1 MMKDNFNLVDM
12 ASPQSQ
18 GLELAQLGKI
28 LRKRTIPAIAV
39 GGTVFVAVAFVTV
52 TQTPQYQSQTL
63 ILLDNKTSVPVVT
76 AIAPEAAQTAKDLST
91 EIQILQS
98 QALVAKAISQ
108 LESNSS
114 NVSIGEVI
122 KNLTIRQAGQAD
134 VLIVSY
140 TDTVPERAKAVL
152 DALGATYVNYSL
164 DKQRSQA
171 TNAIGFI
178 QEQLPSAQKSLNESA
193 EAIRTF
199 RQKYGIVDPD
209 SYAAQVVDLKR
220 SLEQQKQALEG
231 SVSKTEQQYQELQK
245 QMSSSG
251 QNPQTALTNTVLSE
265 DAVYQKLAEQL
276 KEIEA
281 KYTLERTRFQDNHP
295 VMQNLL
301 QQRQSLLSLL
311 QNRSQQVLGS
321 AVSQVNVSE
330 VTSAGSTRQSLA
342 QELVKVQTEL
352 ASQNA
357 QLQQLQE
364 TEKETA
370 KRFDLIPELQQTYA
384 ELQREF
390 KVKSEAVNN
399 FLTKLQELQISEAQ
413 ETAPWRILEKPY
425 VPNMPVSPNVPR
437 NLLLGLIAGGLLG
450 VATAIL
456 LERTDQRIKDAEEA
470 KELGNLPCLGMVP
483 RVSMPVLITNFRE
496 RQETDGYQSLLFTEA
511 IRSLALNLRYLG
523 PNGEVKTLGFTSST
537 PGEGKSTITY
547 NIGRALAELGH
558 RVLLVDA
565 DMRKP
570 TIHQL
575 LNKSNMFGLST
586 VIATDQGWRDIIYST
601 EGGFLD
607 VLTSGPTPPNPVAL
621 LDSAKMSLL
630 VQEWRQ
636 AYDYVLVDT
645 PPVVGVTDAQTV
657 APKLDRM
664 VLVAGVERAT
674 RSSLS
679 EGIEVLERCRCNMA
693 GMIVNFVDRQQDG
706 YYSAYYSYYARP
718 VVEEGES
725 STIVEKSRSLTKEIL
740 DNFLKRK

>member
-1 MMKDNFNLVDM
+1 MKDNFNLVDR

-18 GLELAQLGKI
+18 GIELAQLGKI
-28 LRKRTIPAIAV
+28 LRKRAIPAIAV
-39 GGTVFVAVAFVTV
+39 GGTVFAAVAFVTV
-52 TQTPQYQSQTL
+52 TQTPEYQSQTL

-76 AIAPEAAQTAKDLST
+76 AIAPETAQTAKDLST

-108 LESNSS
+108 LESSSS
-114 NVSIGEVI
+114 NISVGEVI
-122 KNLTIRQAGQAD
+122 KNLSIRQAGQAD

-152 DALGATYVNYSL
+152 DALGATYINYSL

-178 QEQLPSAQKSLNESA
+178 QQQLPSAQKSLNESA

-199 RQKYGIVDPD
+199 RQKYGVVDPD

-220 SLEQQKQALEG
+220 SLEQQKQAIEV

-245 QMSSSG
+245 QMASSG

-301 QQRQSLLSLL
+301 QQRQSLLNLL
-311 QNRSQQVLGS
+311 QNRSQQVLGA

-330 VTSAGSTRQSLA
+330 VTSAGATRQNLA
-342 QELVKVQTEL
+342 QELVKIQTEL

-357 QLQQLQE
+357 QLQQLKE

-496 RQETDGYQSLLFTEA
+496 SQETDGYQSLLFTEA

-537 PGEGKSTITY
+537 PGEGKSTLTY

-679 EGIEVLERCRCNMA
+679 EGIEVLERSRCNMA

-718 VVEEGES
+718 VVEDGES
-725 STIVEKSRSLTKEIL
+725 STIVDKSRSRTKEIL

>member
-1 MMKDNFNLVDM
+1 MKDNFNLVDR

-18 GLELAQLGKI
+18 GIELAQLGKT
-28 LRKRTIPAIAV
+28 LRKRAIPAIAV
-39 GGTVFVAVAFVTV
+39 GGTVFATVGFVTV
-52 TQTPQYQSQTL
+52 TQTPEYQSQTL
-63 ILLDNKTSVPVVT
+63 ILLDNKTSLPVVTT

-108 LESNSS
+108 LQSSSS
-114 NVSIGEVI
+114 NVSVGEVI
-122 KNLTIRQAGQAD
+122 KNLSIRQAGQAD

-178 QEQLPSAQKSLNESA
+178 QQQLPPAQKSLNESA
-193 EAIRTF
+193 EAIRIF
-199 RQKYGIVDPD
+199 RKKYGIVDPD
-209 SYAAQVVDLKR
+209 IYAAQVVDLKR
-220 SLEQQKQALEG
+220 NVEQQKQAIKG
-231 SVSKTEQQYQELQK
+231 SLSKTKQQYEELQK
-245 QMSSSG
+245 QIASSG

-301 QQRQSLLSLL
+301 QQRESLLNLL
-311 QNRSQQVLGS
+311 QNRSQQVLGG
-321 AVSQVNVSE
+321 AVSEVNISE
-330 VTSAGSTRQSLA
+330 VTSAGETRQSLA

-357 QLQQLQE
+357 QLEQLQE
-364 TEKETA
+364 TEKETIQ
-370 KRFDLIPELQQTYA
+370 RFDLIPELQQTYA

-425 VPNMPVSPNVPR
+425 VPQMPVSPNVPR

-470 KELGNLPCLGMVP
+470 KDLGNLPCLGMVP

-496 RQETDGYQSLLFTEA
+496 SQETDGYQSLLFTEA

-537 PGEGKSTITY
+537 PGEGKSTLTY

-558 RVLLVDA
+558 RVLLVDG

-679 EGIEVLERCRCNMA
+679 EGIEVLERSRCNMA

-718 VVEEGES
+718 IVEDGES
-725 STIVEKSRSLTKEIL
+725 STIVDKSRSRTKEIFG
-740 DNFLKRK
+740 NFLKRK

>member
-1 MMKDNFNLVDM
+1 MKDNFNLVDR
-12 ASPQSQ
+12 ATSQSQ
-18 GLELAQLGKI
+18 GIELAQLGKI
-28 LRKRTIPAIAV
+28 LRKRAIPAIV
-39 GGTVFVAVAFVTV
+39 IGGTVFAAVGFVTV

-63 ILLDNKTSVPVVT
+63 ILLDNKTSVPVVST
-76 AIAPEAAQTAKDLST
+76 LAPEAAQSGKDLST

-108 LESNSS
+108 LEGSFSNI
-114 NVSIGEVI
+114 SIGEVI
-122 KNLTIRQAGQAD
+122 KNLSIRQAGQAD

-152 DALGATYVNYSL
+152 DALGATYINYSL

-178 QEQLPSAQKSLNESA
+178 QQQLPSAQKALNESA
-193 EAIRTF
+193 ESIRTF

-220 SLEQQKQALEG
+220 NLEQQKQAIEV
-231 SVSKTEQQYQELQK
+231 SVSKTEKQYQELQK
-245 QMSSSG
+245 QIASSG
-251 QNPQTALTNTVLSE
+251 QNPQTALVNTVLSE

-281 KYTLERTRFQDNHP
+281 KYSLERTRFQDNHP

-301 QQRQSLLSLL
+301 EQRQSLLNLL
-311 QNRSQQVLGS
+311 QNRSQQVLGG
-321 AVSQVNVSE
+321 AVAQVNVSD
-330 VTSAGSTRQSLA
+330 VTSAGATRQSLA

-357 QLQQLQE
+357 QLEQLQA

-370 KRFDLIPELQQTYA
+370 KRFELIPELQQTYA

-425 VPNMPVSPNVPR
+425 VPGLPVSPNVPR

-450 VATAIL
+450 VAAAIL

-483 RVSMPVLITNFRE
+483 KVSMPVLITNYRAS
-496 RQETDGYQSLLFTEA
+496 QETEGYQSLLFTEA

-537 PGEGKSTITY
+537 PGEGKSTLTY

-575 LNKSNMFGLST
+575 LNRPNMFGLST

-601 EGGFLD
+601 DGGLLD

-645 PPVVGVTDAQTV
+645 PPAVGVTDAQTI

-674 RSSLS
+674 RASLS
-679 EGIEVLERCRCNMA
+679 EGIEVLQRCRCNMA

-706 YYSAYYSYYARP
+706 YYSAYYSYYTRP
-718 VVEEGES
+718 VIEEGES
-725 STIVEKSRSLTKEIL
+725 PTIVDKSRSRTQEIL
-740 DNFLKRK
+740 GNFLRKK

>member
-1 MMKDNFNLVDM
+1 MMKDNFNLVDR

-18 GLELAQLGKI
+18 GIELAQLGKI
-28 LRKRTIPAIAV
+28 LRKRAIPAIAV
-39 GGTVFVAVAFVTV
+39 GGTVFAAVAFVTV
-52 TQTPQYQSQTL
+52 TQTPEYQSQTL

-76 AIAPEAAQTAKDLST
+76 AIAPETAQTAKDLST

-108 LESNSS
+108 LESSSS
-114 NVSIGEVI
+114 NISVGEVI
-122 KNLTIRQAGQAD
+122 KNLSIRQAGQAD

-152 DALGATYVNYSL
+152 DALGATYINYSL

-178 QEQLPSAQKSLNESA
+178 QQQLPSAQKSLNESA

-199 RQKYGIVDPD
+199 RQKYGVVDPD

-220 SLEQQKQALEG
+220 SLEQQKQAIEV

-245 QMSSSG
+245 QMASSG

-301 QQRQSLLSLL
+301 QQRQSLLNLL
-311 QNRSQQVLGS
+311 QNRSQQVLGA

-330 VTSAGSTRQSLA
+330 VTSAGATRQNLA
-342 QELVKVQTEL
+342 QELVKIQTEL

-357 QLQQLQE
+357 QLQQLKE

-496 RQETDGYQSLLFTEA
+496 SQETDGYQSLLFTEA

-537 PGEGKSTITY
+537 PGEGKSTLTY

-679 EGIEVLERCRCNMA
+679 EGIEVLERSRCNMA

-718 VVEEGES
+718 VVEDGES
-725 STIVEKSRSLTKEIL
+725 STIVDKSRSRTKEIL